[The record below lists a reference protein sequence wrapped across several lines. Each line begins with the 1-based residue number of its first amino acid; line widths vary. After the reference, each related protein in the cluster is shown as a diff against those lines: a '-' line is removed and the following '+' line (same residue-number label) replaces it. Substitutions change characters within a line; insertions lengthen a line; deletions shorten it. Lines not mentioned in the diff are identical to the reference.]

1 MNELIREILENALW
15 PMIVLTV
22 ILMFRDQVSTLISN
36 MKALKSGSI
45 EVVFDQRVKN
55 IGLPKSNLEE
65 LKQLTREEVS
75 LFFLLSFSDDPEFT
89 FKPGLNKETFNR
101 RMEALESAGL
111 IYIETIEH
119 RPNTKLHLLTP
130 AGKRVKDILLD
141 TTTRLFQEN
150 A

>member
-1 MNELIREILENALW
+1 MNELMQVILENALW
-15 PMIVLTV
+15 PIVTLTA
-22 ILMFRDQVSTLISN
+22 ILMFRNQVSTLISN
-36 MKALKSGSI
+36 MKALKSGSV

-89 FKPGLNKETFNR
+89 FKPGLNIETFNR
-101 RMEALESAGL
+101 RMYALESAGL
-111 IYIETIEH
+111 IYIEIPEH
-119 RPNTKLHLLTP
+119 KSNTKLHLLTP
-130 AGKRVKDILLD
+130 AGKRVRDILLD